1 MYKIE
6 LLNYFCK
13 DLVNI
18 IISYLT
24 ISEEEVKEN
33 YDNLLLEL
41 YLFNIYDN
49 MVMNRKISGF
59 HFVFCKR
66 KKKIK

>member
-1 MYKIE
+1 MYNKI

-41 YLFNIYDN
+41 YLFFLYDN

-59 HFVFCKR
+59 HYVF
-66 KKKIK
+66 KKKKK

>member
-1 MYKIE
+1 MYNKI
-6 LLNYFCK
+6 LLNYFIS
-13 DLVNI
+13 DITNI
-18 IISYLT
+18 ILEYLL

-41 YLFNIYDN
+41 YLFFLYDN

-59 HFVFCKR
+59 HFVFKR